1 MDYLALYSR
10 NCKSCQSL
18 DPDAPKLFPKCHFE
32 KGNRDCPAR
41 EVQLV
46 VVGLAKRL
54 ANQVKAARL
63 QGDLKEEARLLA
75 LAATKSKA
83 FQQKFLEWTK

>member
-18 DPDAPKLFPKCHFE
+18 DPDAPNLFPKCHFE
-32 KGNRDCPAR
+32 KGNKDCPAR

-46 VVGLAKRL
+46 IVGPAKRL
-54 ANQVKAARL
+54 ANLVKQARL
-63 QGDLKEEARLLA
+63 HSDLKEEARLLA
-75 LAATKSKA
+75 VASTKSKA
-83 FQQKFLEWTK
+83 FQQKFLEWSK